1 VAPSQG
7 LVTNGHARELKRHV
21 IMHQEDDLDR
31 LLAEAL
37 EQPSDARKAFLE
49 SRCANDPELRILLEK
64 WLRECDDDD
73 PFLKAGGALE
83 GPLWEDMLTESSEL
97 AAGAR
102 LGPFEIRSAIGAGG
116 MGEVYRAHD
125 GRLGRDV
132 AIKILPSDAPASSDA
147 LARFERE
154 ARAVAAL
161 SHPNILAIHDIGVE
175 GDVRYVVTELLE
187 GETLRDR
194 LASGPLPPSK
204 AIDYGIQMA
213 HGLAAAHSRG
223 IIHRDVK
230 PQNVFIT
237 NDGRVK
243 ILDFGIASFSEDI
256 EPDADT
262 RAGALTHSGMIP
274 GTTGY
279 TSPEQILGKPA
290 TARSDLF
297 ALGIVLHE
305 MLTGVHPFARSTP
318 PETLTA
324 VLRDDPPTVLR
335 TLPEIAPSVVS
346 LVERCLE
353 KQPGDRPETA
363 RDVALFLEIAAD
375 QVGTGGRAG
384 HDTPATHRFRTRL
397 LAFSC
402 GLVVLTTAVTW
413 GSARMLSDRSARE
426 MLDERFT
433 GAERSV
439 RRLYSEQVARLGLT
453 ARLVA
458 SFPELKALFATD
470 VATIEDFLVGYQ
482 QRIAT
487 TAALIALGPNGTTI
501 GRANLTG
508 PTSAASDEWLPA
520 LLAAH
525 GDGAVVTIGK
535 RPYIAVASSSEAGGT
550 IFGYL
555 VAAEPINQTFADT
568 VSQMAQSN
576 VVLLSKEDVLGST
589 LQAAETP
596 WRSLEA
602 WHASGG
608 TADRSIAV
616 PIGPR
621 RFAAR
626 EVPLANDP
634 PVSVIVLNTQDDVVQ
649 MFRSLETRLFLIG
662 VVALAAAA
670 VGSVWLSRSVTTR
683 GRMRPPS

>member
-1 VAPSQG
+1 M
-7 LVTNGHARELKRHV
+7 TD
-21 IMHQEDDLDR
+21 EDDLDR

-37 EQPSDARKAFLE
+37 EQPAEARKAFLD
-49 SRCANDPELRILLEK
+49 SCCANDPEFRILLEGL
-64 WLRECDDDD
+64 LREGDD
-73 PFLKAGGALE
+73 PFLKAGGAFE
-83 GPLWEDMLTESSEL
+83 GPLWEDMLTESPEL

-102 LGPFEIRSAIGAGG
+102 LGPYEIRSAIGSGG

-125 GRLGRDV
+125 RRLGRDV
-132 AIKILPSDAPASSDA
+132 AIKILPSDSPASSDA
-147 LARFERE
+147 LARFDRE

-161 SHPNILAIHDIGVE
+161 NHPNILAIHDVGFV

-187 GETLRDR
+187 GETLRQR

-204 AIDYGIQMA
+204 AVDYAIQIA

-223 IIHRDVK
+223 IIHRDIK

-243 ILDFGIASFSEDI
+243 ILDFGIASFSGDAQ
-256 EPDADT
+256 PDAGT
-262 RAGALTHSGMIP
+262 RAGPLTRSGIIP
-274 GTTGY
+274 GTAGY

-297 ALGIVLHE
+297 ALGIILHE
-305 MLTGVHPFARSTP
+305 MLTGVHPFGRDTA

-324 VLRDDPPTVLR
+324 VLRDDPPSVLR
-335 TLPEIAPSVVS
+335 ALPDITSSVAS
-346 LVERCLE
+346 LVEQCLE
-353 KQPGDRPETA
+353 KQPGDRPDTA

-375 QVGTGGRAG
+375 QGGTAARAVL
-384 HDTPATHRFRTRL
+384 DTPTRHTLRTRL

-413 GSARMLSDRSARE
+413 GYARLLSDRSARE
-426 MLDERFT
+426 ILDTSFT
-433 GAERSV
+433 RAERSI
-439 RRLYSEQVARLGLT
+439 RRLYSEQVERLGLT

-470 VATIEDFLVGYQ
+470 VATLEDFLVGYQ
-482 QRIAT
+482 ERIAT
-487 TAALIALGPNGTTI
+487 TGALIALGPDGATI
-501 GRANLTG
+501 GRANHTG
-508 PTSAASDEWLPA
+508 PSSAAGDEWLPA

-525 GDGAVVTIGK
+525 GEGAVVAIGG
-535 RPYIAVASSSEAGGT
+535 RPYIAIASPSEAGGT

-568 VSQMAQSN
+568 VSQMAESDI
-576 VVLLSKEDVLGST
+576 VLLSKNDVIGST
-589 LQAAETP
+589 LQSAEMP

-608 TADRSIAV
+608 AADRSIDV
-616 PIGPR
+616 MIGTR
-621 RFAAR
+621 RFAVR

-634 PVSVIVLNTQDDVVQ
+634 PVSVIVLNVHQDVVQ
-649 MFRSLETRLFLIG
+649 PFRSIETRLILIG
-662 VVALAAAA
+662 FVALAAAIL
-670 VGSVWLSRSVTTR
+670 GSIWFSRPVTAR
-683 GRMRPPS
+683 GRTRPQS